1 MNSSSKSFSDYDNI
15 RAKGNAFT
23 STKSIKAKHPKNL
36 FFGHLNVNSIRNKFV
51 SIQELIK
58 RTFDIF
64 LISET
69 KIDDSF
75 PNAQFKIEGYKTF
88 RKDRDAFGGGLL
100 FYVNEKLNCRSLE
113 SCLPNTI
120 IEILPLELRLLNSK
134 WLILGTYKP
143 PSKNKP
149 TYVSEIQK
157 LLTYYLSSYDNILL
171 LGYFNMSFP
180 NKNMT
185 DLCDMFELNHLI
197 KDPTWFKRS
206 NPSCIDNFYAN
217 KNTMFFNS
225 STIGTSISDDHSLI

>member
-1 MNSSSKSFSDYDNI
+1 MNSSSKSFSDNNNI
-15 RAKGNAFT
+15 CAKGNAFT

-51 SIQELIK
+51 SIEELIK

-113 SCLPNTI
+113 IYLFNATI
-120 IEILPLELRLLNSK
+120 KILPLEFRLLNSK
-134 WLILGTYKP
+134 WLLVT
-143 PSKNKP
+143 
-149 TYVSEIQK
+149 
-157 LLTYYLSSYDNILL
+157 
-171 LGYFNMSFP
+171 
-180 NKNMT
+180 
-185 DLCDMFELNHLI
+185 LNEHAPLKKI
-197 KDPTWFKRS
+197 K
-206 NPSCIDNFYAN
+206 I
-217 KNTMFFNS
+217 
-225 STIGTSISDDHSLI
+225 

>member
-1 MNSSSKSFSDYDNI
+1 M
-15 RAKGNAFT
+15 

-51 SIQELIK
+51 SIEELIK

-75 PNAQFKIEGYKTF
+75 PNAQFKTEGYKTF

-100 FYVNEKLNCRSLE
+100 FYFNEKLNCRFLE

-120 IEILPLELRLLNSK
+120 IETLPVEPRLLNSK
-134 WLILGTYKP
+134 WLILVTYKS
-143 PSKNKP
+143 PSQHEP

-157 LLTYYLSSYDNILL
+157 LLTYYL
-171 LGYFNMSFP
+171 
-180 NKNMT
+180 K
-185 DLCDMFELNHLI
+185 
-197 KDPTWFKRS
+197 
-206 NPSCIDNFYAN
+206 
-217 KNTMFFNS
+217 NS
-225 STIGTSISDDHSLI
+225 SKMF

>member
-1 MNSSSKSFSDYDNI
+1 MNSSCKSFSDYDNI
-15 RAKGNAFT
+15 RAKGNAFM

-58 RTFDIF
+58 RTFDVF

-75 PNAQFKIEGYKTF
+75 PSAQSKIEGYKDF

-113 SCLPNTI
+113 SILPNTI

-143 PSKNKP
+143 PSQNEP

-157 LLTYYLSSYDNILL
+157 LLTYYRSSHDNILL
-171 LGYFNMSFP
+171 LEDFNMSFS
-180 NKNMT
+180 NKNMN
-185 DLCDMFELNHLI
+185 DLCDIIELNHLI
-197 KDPTWFKRS
+197 KDPTCFKS
-206 NPSCIDNFYAN
+206 SKPSCIVIFTLTKYIVFQFVYCRDRY
-217 KNTMFFNS
+217 
-225 STIGTSISDDHSLI
+225 L

>member
-1 MNSSSKSFSDYDNI
+1 MNSSSKSFSDYGNI
-15 RAKGNAFT
+15 RAKENAFT

-36 FFGHLNVNSIRNKFV
+36 FFGHLNVNSIRNKLAY
-51 SIQELIK
+51 IEELIK

-69 KIDDSF
+69 EIDDSF
-75 PNAQFKIEGYKTF
+75 PNAYFKTEGYKRF
-88 RKDRDAFGGGLL
+88 RK
-100 FYVNEKLNCRSLE
+100 NCRSLE

-143 PSKNKP
+143 PSQNEP

-157 LLTYYLSSYDNILL
+157 LLTYYRSSYDNILL
-171 LGYFNMSFP
+171 LGDFNMSFS
-180 NKNMT
+180 NKNIK

-197 KDPTWFKRS
+197 KGPKCFKSS
-206 NPSCIDNFYAN
+206 NPHVLIIFTLTKIQCFSIRLLSRQVFL
-217 KNTMFFNS
+217 T
-225 STIGTSISDDHSLI
+225 TIVL